1 MSLPLAPANRSAM
14 VLIPMPV
21 EVPRPSHARPA
32 RAPRP
37 VPAPGT
43 SWRDL
48 LGTAPAANAA
58 VVLAI
63 VIGFFHGWLK
73 LKIRHPVATFLFD
86 LPLLAALAMAF
97 TRLPSAAAWFPPGR
111 AGHAMK
117 CFYGVVAVWFALSMI
132 LPHGAPFLV
141 ALAAVRG
148 WVFATLMFGLGYHIV
163 GSHRQLHGYFLI
175 IILLSAATS
184 LYATRQTLEE
194 VEALR
199 ALDPYFELMTRG
211 QGYVDDEGRLILRR
225 FSTFISSGAFGGTMA
240 VSLLFLSALLTD
252 RSVGRLEKILLAG
265 LALLIG
271 WGMTLSGARSAVL
284 ALALGL
290 LVIAWH
296 RRLSFGMA
304 WLGGAFAAGLL
315 LAIQATEGGVLHRI
329 ATLNLDTIWGR
340 FYVVW
345 APGVRYLLESGF
357 LGGGLGKAGVGYP
370 MSLSRYLG
378 PFEVWGVDGD
388 LGKTMAELGIVG
400 VFVVA
405 WLLISGLLD
414 GGRILRR
421 RRFDR
426 VGTLALG
433 AVCAFLIAA
442 ITFPIGSPFIGIPL
456 GVLTWFFL
464 GAVLR
469 LDQIEPVGDPRSDRA
484 SHPTAAHPSAASPP
498 APDDPIRRPRPFLYR
513 PSDRSPRQ
521 RPTPAPEPPPSP
533 PPGPRRKRF
542 LYR

>member
-1 MSLPLAPANRSAM
+1 
-14 VLIPMPV
+14 MPV
-21 EVPRPSHARPA
+21 EAHRTTPSRTP
-32 RAPRP
+32 RAPN
-37 VPAPGT
+37 PAPAPKSG
-43 SWRDL
+43 WREL
-48 LGTAPAANAA
+48 FRTAPFTNAA

-97 TRLPSAAAWFPPGR
+97 SRLPSAAAWFPPGR
-111 AGHAMK
+111 ASQAMK
-117 CFYGVVAVWFALSMI
+117 CFYGVIAVWFALSMV

-163 GSHRQLHGYFLI
+163 GSHRQLHGYFLL
-175 IILLSAATS
+175 IILLSAITS

-194 VEALR
+194 VEAMR

-211 QGYVDDEGRLILRR
+211 QGYVDEDGRHVLRR

-252 RSVGRLEKILLAG
+252 RSVGRLEKLLLVG
-265 LALLIG
+265 LALVIG
-271 WGMTLSGARSAVL
+271 WGMALSGARSAVL
-284 ALALGL
+284 ALGLGL

-296 RRLSFGMA
+296 RRLSLGML
-304 WLGGAFAAGLL
+304 WLGGAFTAGLL
-315 LAIQATEGGVLHRI
+315 LAVQATEGGVLHRL
-329 ATLNLDTIWGR
+329 ATLDLDAIWGR

-345 APGVRYLLESGF
+345 APGLRYLLESGL

-370 MSLSRYLG
+370 MSLAHYLG

-388 LGKTMAELGIVG
+388 LGKTMAEMGIVG
-400 VFVVA
+400 VGVVA
-405 WLLISGLLD
+405 WLLIAGLLD
-414 GGRILRR
+414 GTRILLRR
-421 RRFDR
+421 RLDR

-464 GAVLR
+464 GAVIR
-469 LDQIEPVGDPRSDRA
+469 LDQLEPTGNP
-484 SHPTAAHPSAASPP
+484 HAAPSA
-498 APDDPIRRPRPFLYR
+498 
-513 PSDRSPRQ
+513 
-521 RPTPAPEPPPSP
+521 PSP
-533 PPGPRRKRF
+533 PPPKRF